1 MQTVPNPK
9 PGVLQWSGMPDPLQ
23 RTPLFDAHVAAKAR
37 IVPFAGW
44 EMPVQYAGVVAEVK
58 ATREGVG
65 LFDVSHM
72 GRATFT
78 GPGALDFFSHVLA
91 SDPATLVDGK
101 GQYSLLCN
109 ASGGVIDDVIVYRRG
124 PKSFSLVFNA
134 GNREKDWAH
143 LTARAKSF
151 DVIPENI
158 SDATCLI
165 AVQGPKAIELLGE
178 SAASLPRFGIGEA
191 LLFNIPVTLMR
202 TGYTGE
208 DGAEVQCRVADAPAL
223 WDALVAAGA
232 APCGLGARDALR
244 VEAGLS
250 LYGHEMDETVSP
262 YAARL
267 GWVVKLDKPNDF
279 VGKSALTEAKSSE
292 PNRLVGVT
300 LEGRGIPRE
309 EYAIFAPDAET
320 PCGKVTSGT
329 FSPTLQKGVAMARV
343 PVGLMKVG
351 TPLEIEIRG
360 QRHPARV
367 APLPFYK
374 NV

>member
-1 MQTVPNPK
+1 MSDL
-9 PGVLQWSGMPDPLQ
+9 LQH
-23 RTPLFDAHVAAKAR
+23 TPLFDAHVSARAR

-65 LFDVSHM
+65 CFDVSHM
-72 GRATFT
+72 GRATFAGQGT
-78 GPGALDFFSHVLA
+78 LDFFSYVLA
-91 SDPATLVDGK
+91 SDPTALADGK

-109 ASGGVIDDVIVYRRG
+109 ESGGVIDDVIVYRRSSE
-124 PKSFSLVFNA
+124 SFSLVFNA
-134 GNREKDWAH
+134 GNRDKDWAH
-143 LTARAKSF
+143 LTEEARNF
-151 DVIPENI
+151 DVTPTNV
-158 SDATCLI
+158 SDQTCLI
-165 AVQGPKAIELLGE
+165 AVQGPKAIELLG
-178 SAASLPRFGIGEA
+178 SAAASLPRFGIGDA
-191 LLFNIPVTLMR
+191 TLFDVPVTLMR

-208 DGAEVQCRVADAPAL
+208 DGAEVQCSSADAPVL
-223 WDALVAAGA
+223 WDALVQAGA
-232 APCGLGARDALR
+232 VPCGLGARDALR

-250 LYGHEMDETVSP
+250 LYGHEMDESVSP

-267 GWVVKLDKPNDF
+267 GWVVKLDKPGDF
-279 VGKSALTEAKSSE
+279 VGKAALTTAKLRE

-309 EYAIFAPDAET
+309 EYAVFAPDAET
-320 PCGKVTSGT
+320 PCGKITSGT

-343 PVGLMKVG
+343 PATLAKVG
-351 TPLEIEIRG
+351 TPLEVEIRG

-367 APLPFYK
+367 ATLPFYK